1 MMAASYM
8 TKKQLKESIGQPLR
22 HVETSV
28 FGNEY
33 RPNGKFP
40 VVGPDPYRRK
50 GVKTSQGIYGCLV
63 LCLLAQFC
71 WQSC

>member
-50 GVKTSQGIYGCLV
+50 WFAEVTMQDGLIVKVS
-63 LCLLAQFC
+63 
-71 WQSC
+71 

>member
-33 RPNGKFP
+33 RPTGNFP
-40 VVGPDPYRRK
+40 
-50 GVKTSQGIYGCLV
+50 SLV
-63 LCLLAQFC
+63 LIRTAANG
-71 WQSC
+71 SPRSP

>member
-28 FGNEY
+28 FGTEY
-33 RPNGKFP
+33 RDNGKFP

-50 GVKTSQGIYGCLV
+50 WFAEVTMKDGLIEKVT
-63 LCLLAQFC
+63 
-71 WQSC
+71 

>member
-33 RPNGKFP
+33 RPNGTFLRY
-40 VVGPDPYRRK
+40 GPTTNNISASE
-50 GVKTSQGIYGCLV
+50 VT
-63 LCLLAQFC
+63 A
-71 WQSC
+71 